1 VPGAS
6 ATPALL
12 LMCRSLS
19 PKSNPVIHQV
29 KLIAFV
35 LYGQGLSSKRLMN
48 FVPPV
53 RVCILLKKIFYFYNA
68 F

>member
-1 VPGAS
+1 MCLVHQQ
-6 ATPALL
+6 LL

-19 PKSNPVIHQV
+19 AKSNPVIHQV

-48 FVPPV
+48 FVPPES
-53 RVCILLKKIFYFYNA
+53 VCILLKKFFYFFNV